1 MLGELIAKLDR
12 PGTAMAVLSS
22 LDASLAE
29 EIARR
34 AAAVSMTTADFAA
47 GAVREFIER
56 GDDDLWFQLLTVI
69 RRAEDPSLEAI
80 RTILQWV
87 VAADKAP

>member
-1 MLGELIAKLDR
+1 
-12 PGTAMAVLSS
+12 MAVLSS

-47 GAVREFIER
+47 GAVREFVER

>member
-47 GAVREFIER
+47 GAVREFVER